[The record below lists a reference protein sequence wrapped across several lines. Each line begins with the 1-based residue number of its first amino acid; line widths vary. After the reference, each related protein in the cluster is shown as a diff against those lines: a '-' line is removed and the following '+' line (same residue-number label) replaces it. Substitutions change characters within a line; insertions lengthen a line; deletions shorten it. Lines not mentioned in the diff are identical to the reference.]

1 LIQNFYAAQIE
12 PDGMPADER
21 SKIEEQAA
29 KIKADSNYF
38 QMEKVGLTSPANLL
52 LSDNKIT
59 WNTAFA
65 GDFPISHYEVMI
77 GGQLAGKVEHKPQVL
92 KSRPFIFETD
102 KAGTGVAVVAVDKAG
117 NRAEA
122 VLV

>member
-1 LIQNFYAAQIE
+1 
-12 PDGMPADER
+12 MPADER

-38 QMEKVGLTSPANLL
+38 QMEKVGLTSPGNLL
-52 LSDNKIT
+52 LTENKIT

-65 GDFPISHYEVMI
+65 GDFPISHYEIMI
-77 GGQLAGKVEHKPQVL
+77 AGQLAGKVEHKPQVL
-92 KSRPFIFETD
+92 KSQPFVYETD
-102 KAGTGVAVVAVDKAG
+102 KPAAGIAVVAVDKAG

-122 VLV
+122 ILA